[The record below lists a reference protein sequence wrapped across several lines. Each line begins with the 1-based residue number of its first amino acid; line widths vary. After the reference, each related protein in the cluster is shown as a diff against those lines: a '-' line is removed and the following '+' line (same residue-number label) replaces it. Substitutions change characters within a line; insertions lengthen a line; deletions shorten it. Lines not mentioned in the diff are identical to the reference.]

1 MEAIN
6 IKNLTFKY
14 PKSDNIIL
22 DTEKLSVKKGAITCL
37 CGPSGCGKTTL
48 LRHLKP
54 SLRPRGKK
62 EGYIELMGKRDDEI
76 TAREEPT
83 LIGYVFQN
91 PDNQIVTD
99 KVWHELCF
107 GLENIATDQDS
118 IRLKTAEIASF
129 FGIQEWFHKKVSQL
143 SGGQKQILNLA
154 SVMAMQ
160 PEILILDEPT
170 SQLDPIS
177 ASEFFDVI
185 RKINTDLGTTIL
197 MTEHRLEEVIPM
209 ADQLVVMREGK
220 VIHDGKPRDVV
231 RQLGRDKNEIFP
243 AMPAPAQIFNIM
255 EEHFADNNSQNF
267 YPLNVREGRQWLEEF
282 MSDHPSC
289 DIDCGSELY
298 KDKEKILKESD
309 NVVSENLQAVQVNEG
324 KTIEIKDIWFRYEKN
339 SKDILKGVNMSIY
352 SGEILAIVGG
362 NGTGKSTL
370 LSAINQSRK
379 PFRGKIK
386 YKKGKSIVTL
396 PQNPQSFFT
405 EETVLDEMMEVIK
418 DDKTIGKE
426 IANHK
431 AQEMIEQMELSH
443 LVAHH
448 PYDISGGEQQ
458 RLAIGKVLLK
468 NPDIILLDEPT
479 KGLDI
484 SLKGKLGDIFGN
496 LKSQG
501 KTLVIVSHD
510 MDFCSRYADRC
521 VLFFDGNVNSEGDPV
536 KFFAGNNFYTT
547 TTNRMCR
554 KYFPTAILPEDVL
567 LEFFQ
572 RNNVE
577 IKNVEMK
584 LDRGE
589 DGYEDENSHRKFK
602 KDKNSRTYVSGNAER
617 NLNRERDLERDGF
630 HKKPLIRNKLY
641 LSILALLG
649 ALIFIG
655 HEYGGDRTY
664 YIVSSIVIL
673 IFMLPFFVKF
683 EGKGLDIKVIVIL
696 SVLIALGVA
705 GRQAFFM
712 MPQVK
717 PVLAVSI
724 VAGISFGAAEGFI
737 TGAMIAFVSNFFFG
751 QGPWTPWQM
760 LAMGM
765 AGLIAGIIFKSYRDK
780 ATPNMKERLL
790 VSTFGLASGYIYGLI
805 VDLWTLFAYTESPS
819 FGAYLIVKS
828 TAVWYDS
835 VLAISTFVF
844 LWLIYEPM
852 VHKLNRVKLKYDL

>member
-14 PKSDNIIL
+14 PKSEKKIL
-22 DTEKLSVKKGAITCL
+22 NLDKLSVKKGAIACL

-54 SLRPRGKK
+54 SLRPKGEKAGDIK
-62 EGYIELMGKRDDEI
+62 LLGKRETEI
-76 TAREEPT
+76 TPREEPT
-83 LIGYVFQN
+83 LVGYVLQN

-107 GLENIATDQDS
+107 GLENIGMEQDA

-129 FGIQEWFHKKVSQL
+129 FGIQEWFHRKVNQL

-170 SQLDPIS
+170 SQLDPIA

-185 RKINTDLGTTIL
+185 RKINADLGTTIL
-197 MTEHRLEEVIPM
+197 MTEHRLEDVIPM
-209 ADQLVVMREGK
+209 ADQLIVMEDGQ
-220 VIHDGKPRDVV
+220 VIYNGEPRDVV
-231 RQLGRDKNEIFP
+231 RQLGRDRNEIFP
-243 AMPAPAQIFNIM
+243 AMPAPAQIFNMM
-255 EEHFADNNSQNF
+255 EVKTEADSGKDL
-267 YPLNVREGRQWLEEF
+267 YPLNVREGRRWLDEF
-282 MSDHPSC
+282 IMSEQLC
-289 DIDCGSELY
+289 DKLTIKSKL
-298 KDKEKILKESD
+298 KDKDNSLRGFSDKTLSGIQTVKE
-309 NVVSENLQAVQVNEG
+309 

-339 SKDILKGVNMSIY
+339 SKDILKGVNLGIY

-370 LSAINQSRK
+370 LSVINENQK
-379 PFRGKIK
+379 PFRGRIK
-386 YKKGKSIVTL
+386 YKNGKNIVTL

-405 EETVLDEMMEVIK
+405 EDTVFDEILEVLK
-418 DDKTIGKE
+418 DDKS
-426 IANHK
+426 IAEETANQK
-431 AQEMIEQMELSH
+431 AKKIIEYMELSH
-443 LVAHH
+443 LTNHH

-468 NPDIILLDEPT
+468 NPDVILLDEPT

-484 SLKGKLGDIFGN
+484 ALKDKLGDIFKKLRG
-496 LKSQG
+496 QG
-501 KTLVIVSHD
+501 KALVIVSHD

-521 VLFFDGNVNSEGDPV
+521 VLFFDGNVNSDGDPV
-536 KFFAGNNFYTT
+536 RFFSGNNFYTT

-554 KYFPTAILPEDVL
+554 RHFPNAILPEDVL
-567 LEFFQ
+567 SEFLYSQNRGSCTSDTKFYTSGKDCEGGSDDNGS
-572 RNNVE
+572 RINNSVHLYASE
-577 IKNVEMK
+577 KNESP
-584 LDRGE
+584 LND
-589 DGYEDENSHRKFK
+589 K
-602 KDKNSRTYVSGNAER
+602 KILVN
-617 NLNRERDLERDGF
+617 
-630 HKKPLIRNKLY
+630 KKTLVKSKLY
-641 LSILALLG
+641 LGMLAILGGLF
-649 ALIFIG
+649 FIG
-655 HEYGGDRTY
+655 YQYGGDRTY

-673 IFMLPFFVKF
+673 IFMLPFFINF
-683 EGKGLDIKVIVIL
+683 EGKKLDVKIIVIL

-717 PVLAVSI
+717 PVLAVAI

-765 AGLIAGIIFKSYRDK
+765 AGLIAGIIFKPYRYK
-780 ATPNMKERLL
+780 VAPNKKERLL
-790 VSTFGLASGYIYGLI
+790 VSIFGLASGYLYGLI

-819 FGAYLIVKS
+819 FGAYVIVKS

-835 VLAISTFVF
+835 ILAVSTFIF

-852 VHKLNRVKLKYDL
+852 VKKLNRVKLKYDL